1 MDWWP
6 IPVGKHQPSSRPQV
20 PWANL
25 GGQMDRPSH
34 PTSGCSIL
42 PWYSL
47 VNSCKLMMAIGNR
60 KWEYTGNGAHS
71 PNYTISK
78 YIKIVHVFVGISII
92 SSMNGSRSHYTAEI
106 FRTAISVWSKRQL
119 WVACEPSS
127 LDFFFFL
134 SSPSCSAGCKML
146 RANFSWKT
154 TSQRNTSLW
163 VHQGTKAEKLCML
176 SWSWQ
181 ASGAE
186 PAHESPKEWMQSRVS
201 IEWIQNL
208 PRWIEWI
215 NSK

>member
-1 MDWWP
+1 MG
-6 IPVGKHQPSSRPQV
+6 I
-20 PWANL
+20 
-25 GGQMDRPSH
+25 
-34 PTSGCSIL
+34 
-42 PWYSL
+42 Y
-47 VNSCKLMMAIGNR
+47 
-60 KWEYTGNGAHS
+60 WERS
-71 PNYTISK
+71 PFTQLYN
-78 YIKIVHVFVGISII
+78 IKIYQNCTCLRGNVNNFIYEWIQ
-92 SSMNGSRSHYTAEI
+92 SHYTAEI